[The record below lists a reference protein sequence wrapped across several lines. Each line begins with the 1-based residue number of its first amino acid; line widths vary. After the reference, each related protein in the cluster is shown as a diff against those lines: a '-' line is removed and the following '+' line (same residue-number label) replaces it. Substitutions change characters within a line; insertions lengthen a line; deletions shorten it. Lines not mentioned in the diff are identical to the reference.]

1 MKCVIIICIFTI
13 LACLRYRID
22 TWSGTKDRQQLRQ
35 SKDSLT
41 RVDDE
46 LLWCWTTSVIKAF
59 HRSRGWCRHRPW
71 MSENEVKISAFFK
84 TSVLGIWNAKLSFFT
99 PHTTTSV
106 LKARLNVCRPRLTDY
121 HVMPLSDLWW
131 LFSLHPVGPFR
142 TSINIF
148 PSDMVGRK
156 CSSKKKKKNVFV
168 LSLTAHYSQRHLSF
182 PRAKAT
188 SKPFFVVV
196 FFYRM
201 LFVRNSS
208 FNVLM
213 CSLWRRMNP
222 GI

>member
-1 MKCVIIICIFTI
+1 MTSCCG
-13 LACLRYRID
+13 AE
-22 TWSGTKDRQQLRQ
+22 QQEWL
-35 SKDSLT
+35 
-41 RVDDE
+41 
-46 LLWCWTTSVIKAF
+46 
-59 HRSRGWCRHRPW
+59 
-71 MSENEVKISAFFK
+71 
-84 TSVLGIWNAKLSFFT
+84 KLSTEAADGADIDPECLKMRLKYLHFLKPPPNTTYFT
-99 PHTTTSV
+99 TAMLYAKMLSSLTTSV

-188 SKPFFVVV
+188 SKPFFCC
-196 FFYRM
+196 FFFTGCS
-201 LFVRNSS
+201 LSETVH
-208 FNVLM
+208 LM
-213 CSLWRRMNP
+213 CWCVRCGDEWIQVFKQKS
-222 GI
+222 GIWV